1 MKTDAP
7 ATAFIVLSVISIMA
21 LSIIPLVGLFVY
33 TAVPEVTQPV
43 ADPTGDEK

>member
-7 ATAFIVLSVISIMA
+7 ATAF
-21 LSIIPLVGLFVY
+21 LVGLFVY